1 MLIPW
6 GSDAPL
12 YHRPIATVVLMVL
25 CVVSFI
31 VFPPGR
37 YADWTLTIGDGLHP
51 VQWLSSLFM
60 HSGWDHIIGNMLFL
74 WVFGIIVEGKLGWW
88 GFMLAFL
95 GIGALES
102 AGTQLLFHPQQPIH
116 MVGASGA
123 IFGLLA
129 MSMIWAPRNEIH
141 CLTFIRF
148 YPMDLDLS
156 ILWFA
161 AFYIGL
167 SFLEFGLRGFTL
179 SGAMSHLDGAILGAG
194 LAVTLLKFKLVDC
207 ENWDIFAVIEG
218 RQGESK
224 KAAAKR
230 RSMMIRP
237 SNDAT
242 RLPGDKPKTKAK
254 RKRKRKKGEART
266 VTSIED
272 SSASA
277 LRSLR
282 LHLEYGEL
290 EAALAVYKT
299 SSSKLSG
306 WQPQESD
313 WRDLIQALLDQDYCG
328 EAAHVMRDY
337 VRKAPEP
344 SPRVCLKLAQVLIHK
359 LARPT
364 QGLGVLQEIPEGALP
379 AKLEPVRQK
388 LIAEAE
394 HLREEGELEL
404 RDELW

>member
-12 YHRPIATVVLMVL
+12 YHRPIATVVTIVL
-25 CVVSFI
+25 CVISFFA
-31 VFPPGR
+31 FPPGR
-37 YADWTLTIGDGLHP
+37 YAAWTLAIGDGLHP
-51 VQWLSSLFM
+51 VQWVSSLFM
-60 HSGWDHIIGNMLFL
+60 HSGWDHIVGNMLFL
-74 WVFGIIVEGKLGWW
+74 WVFGIIVEGKLGWL
-88 GFMLAFL
+88 GFACSFL

-102 AGTQLLFHPQQPIH
+102 AATQFLFHPQETIH

-123 IFGLLA
+123 VFGLLA

-141 CLTFIRF
+141 CLAFVRF
-148 YPMDLDLS
+148 YPMDFDLS

-161 AFYIGL
+161 ALYIGL
-167 SFLEFGLRGFTL
+167 SFLEFGLRGFSL
-179 SGAMSHLDGAILGAG
+179 SGAMSHLDGAILGAV
-194 LAVTLLKFKLVDC
+194 LAVALLKFKLVEC

-237 SNDAT
+237 SSDVT
-242 RLPGDKPKTKAK
+242 RLRGDKPKSKG
-254 RKRKRKKGEART
+254 KRKRKKGEARP
-266 VTSIED
+266 VKSIED

-282 LHLEYGEL
+282 LHLEYGEI
-290 EAALAVYKT
+290 EAALAVYKS

-337 VRKAPEP
+337 VRNASEP
-344 SPRVCLKLAQVLIHK
+344 SPRVRLKLAQVLIQK
-359 LARPT
+359 LSRPT

-388 LIAEAE
+388 LVEEAE
-394 HLREEGELEL
+394 HMREEGELEL
-404 RDELW
+404 QDELW